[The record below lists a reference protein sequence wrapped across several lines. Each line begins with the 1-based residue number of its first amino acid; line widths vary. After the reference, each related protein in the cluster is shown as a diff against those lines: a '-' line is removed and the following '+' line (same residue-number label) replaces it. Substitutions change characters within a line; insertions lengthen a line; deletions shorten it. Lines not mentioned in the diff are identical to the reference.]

1 MAGPALAQPF
11 LGFIGQLVEE
21 VANIANF
28 TPIPVAISGSPYLSL
43 LLNAGGI
50 GGTQKEKDRATQA
63 ACLEIKDSLREH
75 KKNHQPKIL
84 LESAIDVEPGI

>member
-1 MAGPALAQPF
+1 MPEEVRVAGPALAQPF

-43 LLNAGGI
+43 LLNPGRKVGLRKRK
-50 GGTQKEKDRATQA
+50 TELPRRL
-63 ACLEIKDSLREH
+63 CLREH
-75 KKNHQPKIL
+75 EKNHHPKIL
-84 LESAIDVEPGI
+84 FESAIDVEPGI